1 MARSKKQKAK
11 AKAAR
16 KEVRAQAKAKGQQ
29 VTRASVQQAR
39 QQQKSNSGGGGN
51 SGGGEKPANKPS
63 VAEIRAGAKASG
75 QRIRD
80 YKASQGIAANKG
92 GADRRAN
99 ATQTKG
105 NISTYDANSV
115 GKSTGGRYTHQDIKA
130 LKEQGYSYG
139 DIGKHLH
146 ESKADNLGKRA
157 QTLRDRYVLSLT
169 DNKPQPEP
177 EPDLEAPVT
186 ETIDYPAPTPT
197 QPNPVRPPSF
207 PDVPQTPIYE
217 PPTTYPSFPGAG
229 SGGSG
234 GGTVVANPDNSQ
246 EQNVSQDN
254 DINTSITGNQNTV
267 VNNQDNSIRQYG
279 GDNRTFAYI
288 GGSGGN
294 AYQDTPVSAVTMAGY
309 YDVDDSPAAQAK
321 RFDFWSTQNKDAQ
334 KRFAGQGLTTAKM
347 FSNFDARAYTPES
360 LKDMIHRSMQYSYDR
375 ADAQTGLTLGDVW
388 RPDYAPDWR
397 MPESP
402 EEIENNIG
410 EITEDAEEN
419 IENA

>member
-39 QQQKSNSGGGGN
+39 QQQKSNSGGGG
-51 SGGGEKPANKPS
+51 KPANKPS

-92 GADRRAN
+92 GTDRRAN

-169 DNKPQPEP
+169 DNKPQPAV
-177 EPDLEAPVT
+177 EPDVEPPVT
-186 ETIDYPAPTPT
+186 ETVDYPAPTPT

-279 GDNRTFAYI
+279 GDNRQFIYN
-288 GGSGGN
+288 GGN
-294 AYQDTPVSAVTMAGY
+294 NGLYNDTPASAATMAGY
-309 YDVDDSPAAQAK
+309 YDVNDSPAAQAK
-321 RFDFWSTQNKDAQ
+321 RYDFWTTQNRDSQ
-334 KRFAGQGLTTAKM
+334 KRFAGSGKATAAM
-347 FSNFDARAYTPES
+347 FSNYDARDYNPRAMQQAIY
-360 LKDMIHRSMQYSYDR
+360 DSMQNSYDR
-375 ADAQTGLTLGDVW
+375 ADVQTGLTLGDIW

-397 MPESP
+397 MPDKPDKIESNV
-402 EEIENNIG
+402 EDIAKDAKDEIENM
-410 EITEDAEEN
+410 
-419 IENA
+419 